1 VNFEI
6 TGGRIIGVGN
16 GDPGCHE
23 PDKFTETI
31 GLFAVVDWRG
41 RIAPAGT
48 TAPAKPEL
56 LQPFPVL
63 GYYQAPLP
71 KPGEVYDLSGTFTL
85 PAVPGGTLELFLPT
99 LGAKTT
105 LWLNGRE
112 LARDIDTSK
121 VGPAL
126 RLDPAQLVA
135 GVNRLQLIVTP
146 FGDKLNHIP
155 ELTQLGSMRAFTSAP
170 PARRS
175 LFNGLAQVIVQ
186 STREPGVIRL
196 TAKSDGLALAEST
209 VTARAATLRAAVP

>member
-1 VNFEI
+1 
-6 TGGRIIGVGN
+6 VGN

-23 PDKFTETI
+23 PDTFTGAI
-31 GLFAVVDWRG
+31 ALFTVEDWRG

-48 TAPAKPEL
+48 TAPAKPES

-71 KPGEVYDLSGTFTL
+71 AAGEVYDLSGVFNL
-85 PAVPGGTLELFLPT
+85 PAVPAGTLELFLPT

-105 LWLNGRE
+105 LWINGHE
-112 LARDIDTSK
+112 LARDLATAK

-135 GVNRLQLIVTP
+135 GMNRVQLIVTP
-146 FGDKLNHIP
+146 FDDKLNHIP
-155 ELTQLGSMRAFTSAP
+155 ELTRLGCLYAATPAP

-186 STREPGVIRL
+186 STLEPGDIHL
-196 TAKSDGLALAEST
+196 TAKSAGLIPAGST
-209 VTARAATLRAAVP
+209 VSARPTIRRAAVP